1 MQTNRF
7 VIQTVKIFAMIKD
20 CTIQFFFVFVENEVL
35 CEEFYIFQ
43 YPSLATKETATSK
56 DECKNFCAESETDKK
71 CYYNWKGTTEECLID
86 YDVQHKCIG
95 QGMDGEGWEL
105 TNSACPFPW
114 EAAVIGGLLLVGF
127 LGAIVYA
134 YRTSKTIEA

>member
-1 MQTNRF
+1 MLPNKF
-7 VIQTVKIFAMIKD
+7 VIYIVKIFTIVKHS
-20 CTIQFFFVFVENEVL
+20 TIQLLFIFVGNKVL

-43 YPSLATKETATSK
+43 YPSLATRETATSK
-56 DECKNFCAESETDKK
+56 DECKNFCAASETDRK

-105 TNSACPFPW
+105 TNSACPFPV

>member
-1 MQTNRF
+1 MSRILHIPIPFLGYKRNCNFERRMQ
-7 VIQTVKIFAMIKD
+7 
-20 CTIQFFFVFVENEVL
+20 
-35 CEEFYIFQ
+35 
-43 YPSLATKETATSK
+43 
-56 DECKNFCAESETDKK
+56 NFCAAIETDRK

-86 YDVQHKCIG
+86 YDVQHKCNG

-105 TNSACPFPW
+105 TNSACPFPV

>member
-1 MQTNRF
+1 MCDVNKSD
-7 VIQTVKIFAMIKD
+7 KI
-20 CTIQFFFVFVENEVL
+20 C
-35 CEEFYIFQ
+35 FYAWNQ
-43 YPSLATKETATSK
+43 AK
-56 DECKNFCAESETDKK
+56 
-71 CYYNWKGTTEECLID
+71 EECLID
-86 YDVQHKCIG
+86 YNVQHKCNG

-105 TNSACPFPW
+105 TNSACPFPV